1 MYFIRR
7 SPIPKIADSV
17 AGGFSLPALEARWLG
32 SGAHS
37 PHVHTIDKNAK
48 TFFNGSVRESARC

>member
-17 AGGFSLPALEARWLG
+17 AGGFSLPALEAPLAW
-32 SGAHS
+32 
-37 PHVHTIDKNAK
+37 KW
-48 TFFNGSVRESARC
+48 SAQPARSHD